1 MTLQQLRYAI
11 TVAETGKITEAANKL
26 YISQPSLT
34 NAIHELEK
42 EMNITIFNRTNKGII
57 VSKEGEIFLG
67 YARQILELVSI
78 LEDRYKRNDG
88 EKKQFC
94 VSTQHYSFAVNAF
107 VDLIKKYGQ
116 DEYDFS
122 LRETQTYE
130 IIEDVAHM
138 RSEIGILFLNDFNET
153 VIKKIL
159 KSHELVFHKMFVAKP
174 HVFISRNHPLARKT
188 VITNKELEIYPY
200 LSFEQGE
207 HNSFYFSEE
216 IFSTSERKKNIRVRD
231 RATLFNLLIGLNGYT
246 VCSGVIDKNLNGKD
260 IIAIPLAD
268 ESNMRIGYITHKKGI
283 LSRLGN
289 TYLEALKK
297 YLQPNNPKTN
307 YRTEKD

>member
-1 MTLQQLRYAI
+1 MTFQQLKYVI
-11 TVAETGKITEAANKL
+11 TVANTGTITEAANRL
-26 YISQPSLT
+26 FISQPSLT

-42 EMNITIFNRTNKGII
+42 EMNITIFNRTNKGISI
-57 VSKEGEIFLG
+57 SKEGEDFLG
-67 YARQILELVSI
+67 YARQVLEQAAI
-78 LEDRYKRNDG
+78 LEDKYKG
-88 EKKQFC
+88 GSGGKKQFC

-107 VDLIKKYGQ
+107 VDLIKEYGQ

-130 IIEDVAHM
+130 IIEDVARM

-153 VIKKIL
+153 VLGKIL
-159 KSHELVFHKMFVAKP
+159 KSHELEFHPLFVARP
-174 HVFISRNHPLARKT
+174 HVFISRKHPLAGNA
-188 VITNKELEIYPY
+188 VITNEELEQYPY

-216 IFSTSERKKNIRVRD
+216 IFSVVERKKNIRVRD

-246 VCSGVIDKNLNGKD
+246 VCSGVIDKKLNGKD
-260 IIAIPLAD
+260 IIAVPLAD
-268 ESNMRIGYITHKKGI
+268 ESQMRVGYITHKKGMM
-283 LSRLGN
+283 SRLAA

-297 YLQPNNPKTN
+297 YV
-307 YRTEKD
+307 ES